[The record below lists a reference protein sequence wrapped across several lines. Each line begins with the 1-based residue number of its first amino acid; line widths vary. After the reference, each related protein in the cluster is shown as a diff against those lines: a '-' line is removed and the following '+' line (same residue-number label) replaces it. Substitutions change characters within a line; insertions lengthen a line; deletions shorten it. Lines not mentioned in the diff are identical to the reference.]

1 MRHRAGQGEASEA
14 ETLPIAQLDEVEVED
29 EAVAD
34 AASIDH
40 LLAVTDDGWDIDDQV
55 VTLQRAAATTHAAV
69 DASNVSARDSSR
81 VARPSKGPPPLPR
94 KGPPPLPAAGGRT
107 PEPAPLRTLA
117 DILEPAGLVDILQ
130 ARAARLEPSGDKVG
144 RSRAYVELAI
154 ASEILLADDK
164 RAATWAEAALQV
176 DPSAAAAHGIL
187 RRAHHGRAA
196 LSAML
201 DHLDH
206 ELSAATHEAHRVE
219 LLSER
224 ARLLEAVGARSDET
238 RAAWEQALAYSPEN
252 PAALKGLEA
261 ELVARTLSSASPGDW
276 DALAGHLGRMAD
288 AFAADPALASWL
300 HVERARVLERKL
312 DRIDAAR
319 SALERAVEV
328 DPNAGPVRDAF
339 VRHVAAQS
347 DWAALVHLLDDEARV
362 EPNDAR
368 AARLELDAAM
378 IATWRLGEGP
388 RARVLLERA
397 AARGPTSSSVDR
409 RVLDE
414 LIRLAEAEARWADAA
429 RARRARLRFIAEPSA
444 LAYELGALA
453 AIAERQGEIETAIA
467 DVQRALAVDNADSAL
482 VDWLDRLLRAA
493 NKPEQRVATWL
504 QEAARTHDSARQARA
519 LTRAGRVCEEIGR
532 PADALRHLRAA
543 WVAHPGDPDALDG
556 LTRVLAP
563 LPPAA
568 TDGGARSLVEVYT
581 QAADDAREPGRK
593 VAFLERVAII
603 WEELLGDPSRA
614 SRVYEQILAIDR
626 DRQSAMVGLQRTSL
640 RTGDDRN
647 LARALLDEARVVVD
661 RGAQLALRVRAAD
674 VLSKHDAARAIQL
687 VREVIDENPRLVSAR
702 ELETRLYEEAT
713 RWELVAR
720 SLRARIDL
728 ATTPRDKVALWL
740 SLAQIQ
746 SLRLRAPA
754 DALASL
760 ERARAIDP
768 SHPVP
773 AEEATRVLEAH
784 GDARGLRDMLERLA
798 SNAVTPE
805 ERARRLAHAAEIDEL
820 RLGDDASAVRTYQRA
835 LAETPDDDWLADRL
849 ARLMTRRAR
858 RRGGGELA
866 ELASLLGKRIE
877 RAPSVDAKRVL
888 TFELASL
895 LVESGQ
901 EPMRAT
907 SLLES
912 LLADRSDHVPAL
924 RTLEWLRRRATVDVA
939 SLARVLGR
947 QAAAFTATSA
957 RLGALWNLAAL
968 EEWVLPSGD
977 PAATYRAIL
986 DLDPTDPAAL
996 GATLR
1001 QDLAQARRGEPGAK
1015 NNAIA
1020 ALRALVPFSAN
1031 ADTRVARELRLALM
1045 LESAAADAPEPAE
1058 ARELLGEALHWYRD
1072 TLGADERSLTA
1083 ATGAA
1088 RLGSALGDPEAA
1100 LAASIALADLADE
1113 PRLRARCLLDAAE
1126 ILLGAA
1132 DDPRLGLR
1140 ADRRQRAVA
1149 LLERAL
1155 DADPD
1160 SIPAAGR
1167 LATVLLE
1174 ERQGERLLTHFSTA
1188 LNRSKSPEAVVMF
1201 GSEIARVA
1209 RDELHDLPV
1218 AIDAMRRVRALA
1230 PQHIPS
1236 LLTLAELCIAQ
1247 RVWPDAVDALEAVV
1261 STSREI
1267 APKLTALFALASI
1280 YEKVLARPAEV
1291 DRVLRAAL
1299 AIEPSNVRA
1308 LRALL
1313 RRMTSEPPK
1322 AADNEA
1328 LSRRREIAELLSR
1341 LADAENDPEIKSGIL
1356 MEMSEV
1362 HLRIH
1367 DAQAAE
1373 RALVAAVAIAP
1384 SNARA
1389 FARLTGMLRTDPAG
1403 QARALSGVI
1412 AIGERIGH
1420 ADARWFAALGRT
1432 EIGSLNRPR
1441 EGIAHLERA
1450 IELDPTLFE
1459 ARFELAS
1466 AYAASNAND
1475 RASQV
1480 LVGMLDPAPHPLLSL
1495 SDPSMALALLEQTL
1509 TASDRGEEAIVVS
1522 ELRSMAGDLDD
1533 GRRAWL
1539 HARRIATPDA
1549 QHAALDRATLVTHVL
1564 PGHARH
1570 VLLEVA
1576 AAIAGAESKMLRSEI
1591 AELGISPRDRIP
1603 SRSGHPVRLMLDRV
1617 MRQLGV
1623 SEAEM
1628 VISRKVTS
1636 TRVLAQDTPWVVV
1649 PASLIERSET
1659 VQLASLAR
1667 AVARIAYG
1675 VPWLRE
1681 LSPEHV
1687 QALLVAAARQ
1697 VVAGYGTH
1705 AGTLTAPYETSLAR
1719 ALTRRQRRLLEEL
1732 VPHLGSTRSTLP
1744 DPREFVD
1751 ALVCAELRTAFL
1763 ITGDLLALIEN
1774 IAFEDDPSLADIA
1787 RSNGSS
1793 NALATVVNHPRAGE
1807 IIRFALTPAATA
1819 LRVRLGTVWSGTSA

>member
-14 ETLPIAQLDEVEVED
+14 ETLPIALLDEAEVEED
-29 EAVAD
+29 AVAD

-94 KGPPPLPAAGGRT
+94 KGPPPLPVPGGRT

-117 DILEPAGLVDILQ
+117 DILAPSGLVDVLQ

-144 RSRAYVELAI
+144 RARICVEIAI

-164 RAATWAEAALQV
+164 RAATWAEAALKV
-176 DPSAAAAHGIL
+176 DPSAVAAHSIL

-201 DHLDH
+201 DHLDP

-238 RAAWEQALAYSPEN
+238 RTAWEQALAYSPEN

-261 ELVARTLSSASPGDW
+261 ELVARTLSSGSPGDW
-276 DALAGHLGRMAD
+276 EALAGHLGRMAD
-288 AFAADPALASWL
+288 AYAADPALASWL

-312 DRIDAAR
+312 DRVDAAR
-319 SALERAVEV
+319 SALERAVEL

-347 DWAALVHLLDDEARV
+347 DWGALVHLLDDEARV

-429 RARRARLRFIAEPSA
+429 RARRARLRFVAEPTA
-444 LAYELGALA
+444 LAYELAALA
-453 AIAERQGEIETAIA
+453 AIAEREGEIDTAIA
-467 DVQRALAVDNADSAL
+467 DVQRALAADNADSAL

-504 QEAARTHDSARQARA
+504 QEAARTPDSARQARA
-519 LTRAGRVCEEIGR
+519 LARAGRVCEEIGR

-568 TDGGARSLVEVYT
+568 TEGGARSLVEVYA
-581 QAADDAREPGRK
+581 QAAEDAREPGRK

-626 DRQSAMVGLQRTSL
+626 DRQSAMVGLQRTAL

-661 RGAQLALRVRAAD
+661 RGTQLALRVRAAD

-702 ELETRLYEEAT
+702 ELETRLYEEAS
-713 RWELVAR
+713 RWELVAK

-835 LAETPDDDWLADRL
+835 LAETPDDEWLADRL

-858 RRGGGELA
+858 RRAGGELA

-912 LLADRSDHVPAL
+912 LVADRSDHVPAL

-996 GATLR
+996 SATLR

-1015 NNAIA
+1015 KNAIT
-1020 ALRALVPFSAN
+1020 ALRALIPFSAN

-1045 LESAAADAPEPAE
+1045 LESAAADAPEPEE

-1072 TLGADERSLTA
+1072 TLGSDERSLTA

-1088 RLGSALGDPEAA
+1088 RLSSSLGDPEAA

-1126 ILLGAA
+1126 LLLGAA

-1140 ADRRQRAVA
+1140 ADRRQRAVG

-1174 ERQGERLLTHFSTA
+1174 DRQGERLLTHFRTA

-1209 RDELHDLPV
+1209 RDDLHDLPV
-1218 AIDAMRRVRALA
+1218 AIDAMRRVRTLA

-1322 AADNEA
+1322 AAEDAA

-1367 DAQAAE
+1367 DPQAAE

-1403 QARALSGVI
+1403 QARALAGVI

-1480 LVGMLDPAPHPLLSL
+1480 LVGMLDPTPHPLLSL

-1509 TASDRGEEAIVVS
+1509 SASDRGEEATVVS
-1522 ELRSMAGDLDD
+1522 ELRSVAGDLDD

-1539 HARRIATPDA
+1539 RARRSTPDA

-1564 PGHARH
+1564 PSEARH

-1591 AELGISPRDRIP
+1591 ADLGISPRDRIP

-1617 MRQLGV
+1617 TRQLGV
-1623 SEAEM
+1623 SEAEL
-1628 VISRKVTS
+1628 VISRKVAV

-1649 PASLIERSET
+1649 PASLMDRSET

-1697 VVAGYGTH
+1697 VVAGYGTT
-1705 AGTLTAPYETSLAR
+1705 GTLTAPYETSLAR

-1751 ALVCAELRTAFL
+1751 ALVSAELRTAFL

-1774 IAFEDDPSLADIA
+1774 IALEDDPSLVDVA

-1793 NALATVVNHPRAGE
+1793 DAFATVVNHPRAGE